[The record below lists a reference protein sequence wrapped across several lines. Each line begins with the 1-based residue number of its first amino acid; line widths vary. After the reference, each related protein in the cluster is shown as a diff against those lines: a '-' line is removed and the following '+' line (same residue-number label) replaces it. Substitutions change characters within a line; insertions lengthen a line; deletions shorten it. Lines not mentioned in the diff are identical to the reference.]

1 MTNKEKFIMLTANMP
16 INKSDAIIILEG
28 DGDNRIEHACNLYKQ
43 EYASNLVFSGN
54 IINFEYGS
62 YPFEYIKDKF
72 IKYNVNPNKIILE
85 NKSTNTK
92 EQAEQII
99 NLCLEN
105 NWKNIILI
113 ASNYHQYRAYLTF
126 IKELYNRKLNN
137 IIRIYNSP
145 CNLSWFEKNKWGIRS
160 ELLENEFDKIKI
172 YQIKGD
178 ICSYNEA
185 IKYIKWIN

>member
-1 MTNKEKFIMLTANMP
+1 MLTANMP